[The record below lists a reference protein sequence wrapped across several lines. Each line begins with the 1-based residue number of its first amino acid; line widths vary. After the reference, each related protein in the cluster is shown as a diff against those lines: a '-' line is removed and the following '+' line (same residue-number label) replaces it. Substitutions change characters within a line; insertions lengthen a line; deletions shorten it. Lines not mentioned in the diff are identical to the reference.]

1 MAIDI
6 NGLGANHQAQINN
19 ENSQVNVGR
28 SEPTAAQ
35 EETGGSSTTDTVSL
49 TDTAARLQ
57 KLENS
62 LASLPVADTA
72 RVESVKQA
80 LNDGTLT
87 MDSKVTAEKMLG
99 MESAI
104 NEAS

>member
-6 NGLGANHQAQINN
+6 NGLGAGHQVQANN
-19 ENSQVNVGR
+19 DNSQVSVAR
-28 SEPTAAQ
+28 SEPSVAQ
-35 EETGGSSTTDTVSL
+35 QETGGSSTTDTVSL

-62 LASLPVADTA
+62 LASLPVADSA

-80 LNDGTLT
+80 LNDGTLN
-87 MDSKVTAEKMLG
+87 MDSNVTAEKMLG
-99 MESAI
+99 METALSD
-104 NEAS
+104 AS

>member
-6 NGLGANHQAQINN
+6 NGLGAGHQVQANN
-19 ENSQVNVGR
+19 DNSQVSVGR
-28 SEPTAAQ
+28 SEPSVAQ
-35 EETGGSSTTDTVSL
+35 QETGGSSTTDTVSL

-72 RVESVKQA
+72 RIDSVKQA
-80 LNDGTLT
+80 LNDGTLN
-87 MDSKVTAEKMLG
+87 MDTKVTAEKMLG
-99 MESAI
+99 METALS
-104 NEAS
+104 NAS

>member
-6 NGLGANHQAQINN
+6 NGLGIGNQVQANN

-28 SEPTAAQ
+28 TEPTAAQ
-35 EETGGSSTTDTVSL
+35 QETGGSETGDTVSL

-57 KLENS
+57 KLESS

-72 RVESVKQA
+72 RVESIKQA
-80 LNDGTLT
+80 LNEGTME

-99 MESAI
+99 LETALNST
-104 NEAS
+104 S

>member
-6 NGLGANHQAQINN
+6 NGLGAGHQVQTNN
-19 ENSQVNVGR
+19 ENSQVSVAR

-35 EETGGSSTTDTVSL
+35 QETGGSSATDTVSL
-49 TDTAARLQ
+49 TDTASRLQ
-57 KLENS
+57 RLENS
-62 LASLPVADTA
+62 LASLPVVDTN

-80 LNDGTLT
+80 LNEGSLN

-99 MESAI
+99 METALSG
-104 NEAS
+104 S